1 MHATCLAVS
10 LATAGIAQDPQPSS
24 AESTLSQLRDELAA
38 ARAELRTMHEA
49 LQPVAVAPAESS
61 SRWQL
66 LGDADSAWR
75 VSGWLAQ
82 GGTWNPSAPKDH
94 WNGPVSWMDRANEY
108 ELTELYVTIERRAG
122 RPANGYEVG
131 GRLDAMWGTNYRFV
145 TSAGLEST
153 WNPDDRYGVALPS
166 AYLEFTTAHTSTIV
180 GRFIS
185 PVGYFIVGTAN
196 NFFSTLPYTFAYGE
210 PFTHTGVMTT
220 VDVADDLQ
228 VRVGVTN
235 GWDSTA
241 DWDSQRAG
249 LVDEA
254 WNRHVGALGMVTVTG
269 LAEAGDSL
277 AWFGSWSL
285 EPDLS
290 GLGRSSRYIQSLV
303 YTLPVAPDWQWVVQS
318 DFGFQHAAVPDPA
331 GGREDAEWFGLN
343 QYRVLRCRSRLAV
356 GARRRVVPRRR
367 RGSRGLSG
375 AVVRDPERAG
385 VRPWAVRGRLLPL
398 HPRPALA
405 TAPERLGPPVAA
417 LRLLR
422 RAPQWRLAAVRRR
435 QRARAGAREPGAAA
449 VLLKLRR
456 PRPSRSASG
465 GPGGAAGANC
475 VGSAR
480 SGASSRPRV
489 RRCRR

>member
-343 QYRVLRCRSRLAV
+343 QYVFYDADPAWRWGLAV
-356 GARRRVVPRRR
+356 EWFRDDDGARVASPVPSFGTPNGRAFG
-367 RGSRGLSG
+367 RGPFEGDFFRFTLGPRWQPHPN
-375 AVVRDPERAG
+375 VW
-385 VRPWAVRGRLLPL
+385 VRPSLLCDFFDGHRSGGLLPFDDGN
-398 HPRPALA
+398 
-405 TAPERLGPPVAA
+405 ERVQGLVN
-417 LRLLR
+417 LELL
-422 RAPQWRLAAVRRR
+422 LFF
-435 QRARAGAREPGAAA
+435 
-449 VLLKLRR
+449 
-456 PRPSRSASG
+456 
-465 GPGGAAGANC
+465 
-475 VGSAR
+475 
-480 SGASSRPRV
+480 
-489 RRCRR
+489 